1 MKKIFLFALVTM
13 MSLVANAQQLMV
25 KKGMNIGL
33 QNPAMMH
40 APARAA
46 AIEGTELWGYYLGN
60 NISDFGGLGTGAAGS
75 FRVAIKVPGDGVLAG
90 AKIRGINVP
99 ALGAMTSSSAW
110 VSTGLTNASRIAT
123 KTFTASTAKYYV
135 VEFDEPVEIPATGL
149 YAGYTFTSSDA
160 YPIATVGDDTPGAL
174 FLATSATGALQDYS
188 AGGYGM
194 SALQIFVEGMV
205 LPDNGVTVSNVA
217 CEALAKGKTGT
228 ALVNVTSNGSNGANS
243 IGYTLNVNGVETTG
257 TASVSIPGGLN
268 QNGQF
273 EVSFTAPDEIGA
285 FPASI
290 AINTVNGQ
298 PNELSTEPVAFTVNT
313 VSRVVPRMTVIEEYT
328 GTGCGYCP
336 RGWVGMEAVKNNQSD
351 KALVIAWHRYNS
363 GDAMYQANYA
373 NIPFDGAPQCT
384 VDRKTYPDPYYG
396 EGEEGIMECVNKYNT
411 ATATVDIKV
420 KANFED
426 DTNKKVVVTSD
437 TEFLTNT
444 KGYTIAYVL
453 TADGLTG
460 TTTAWKQSNYY
471 SSYSTSQAGV
481 LESMPDLAKF
491 CRGGEYGKSSVQII
505 FNDAMIGSTYN
516 SSKKTLVPAFQTG
529 NAGDIETSEYTLTMP
544 TKAALVN
551 ALDYQQIYVTA
562 LVIDNNGQI
571 ANARRVRV
579 LGAGEQEPDDVD
591 STPIEIDGL
600 KVSDMSETVQVMGEA
615 MSPNAKYVVG
625 TNFATY
631 APVVWNVETGEV
643 KDFADYEEGA
653 FHAAN
658 SNGVLVGDDGNYA
671 LKVDANGNAT
681 QLYYNVGE
689 EVETEWGTMSTGDA
703 GASAYA
709 VSEDGKTI
717 AGFYFDANY
726 FTTPCIWTENNERIN
741 LPVPTSEA
749 AGFEVSGAQVRYMTP
764 DAKTLVGFVSDNYS
778 TWPACIW
785 RQNATGGYDYD
796 LICKN
801 YWEEG
806 YQMGKPY
813 MVFNPSGI
821 SANGEW
827 LALTV
832 QAEFD
837 DWDFSA
843 PQPPMQV
850 ARLNL
855 TTGALEVLEAE
866 VGLAPTGIAN
876 DGALLAYSGA
886 NNMMERIGYV
896 WPAGKNEVVNLSDI
910 LTTVP
915 ELEELASNTPC
926 TITADGNYVQGF
938 GICGQDI
945 FSYVFDYAK
954 YVATGVKSVK
964 VEKNVSADRIYN
976 INGQQVQNMN
986 RRGLYIVGGKKVMK

>member
-1 MKKIFLFALVTM
+1 

-33 QNPAMMH
+33 HNPAMMH

-46 AIEGTELWGYYLGN
+46 GIEGTDIWGYYLGN
-60 NISDFGGLGTGAAGS
+60 DIGDFGGLGTGAAGS

-123 KTFTASTAKYYV
+123 KTFTASAAKYYV

-149 YAGYTFTSSDA
+149 YAGYTFTSQDA
-160 YPIATVGDDTPGAL
+160 YPIAITGEGDTPGGL
-174 FLATSATGALQDYS
+174 FLATSATGSLQDYS
-188 AGGYGM
+188 AEGFGVSGV
-194 SALQIFVEGMV
+194 QVFVEGMV
-205 LPDNGVTVSNVA
+205 LPENGATVAGVSCQAAV
-217 CEALAKGKTGT
+217 KGANGT
-228 ALVNVTSNGSNGANS
+228 ALVTIASNCTNGVS
-243 IGYTLNVNGVETTG
+243 SFDYTLTVNGVETTG
-257 TASVSIPGGLN
+257 TYTMTPAIPSGLN
-268 QNGQF
+268 KTGVA
-273 EVSFTAPDEIGA
+273 EISFTAPDEVGA

-290 AINTVNGQ
+290 AITGVNGQ
-298 PNELSTEPVAFTVNT
+298 ANELSSDPVAFTVNT
-313 VSRVVPRMTVIEEYT
+313 VTRIVPRMTVVEEFT

-336 RGWVGMEAVKNNQSD
+336 RGWVGMEAVKHNQSD
-351 KALVIAWHRYNS
+351 KALVIAWHSYNS
-363 GDAMYQANYA
+363 SDAMYQANYA
-373 NIPFDGAPQCT
+373 NIPFSGAPQCT
-384 VDRKTYPDPYYG
+384 VDRKSYPDPYYG
-396 EGEEGIMECVNKYNT
+396 EGKEGIMECVNKYNT
-411 ATATVDIKV
+411 AIATVDIKV

-471 SSYSTSQAGV
+471 YSDAAANWV
-481 LESMPDLAKF
+481 IDAMPEMADF
-491 CRGGEYGKSSVQII
+491 CRGGKYAKSSVALVY
-505 FNDAMIGSTYN
+505 NDAMIGSTYN

-625 TNFATY
+625 MNFATFV
-631 APVVWNVETGEV
+631 PTVWNVETGDV
-643 KDFADYEEGA
+643 KDYEGFDEGS

-658 SNGVLVGDDGNYA
+658 SNGLLVGDSGLGEGHA
-671 LKVDANGNAT
+671 IKVDAGGNVT
-681 QLYYNVGE
+681 ELYRFVGE

-703 GASAYA
+703 GSSAYA
-709 VSEDGKTI
+709 VSEDGKVI
-717 AGFYFDANY
+717 AGYYFDSAY
-726 FTTPCIWTENNERIN
+726 KTTPCIWTPNNERID
-741 LPVPTSEA
+741 LPVPTSEE
-749 AGFEVSGAQVRYMTP
+749 AGFEIDGAQVRYMTP
-764 DAKTLVGFVSDNYS
+764 DAKVLVGYVIDNMA

-785 RQNATGGYDYD
+785 RQNATGGYDID
-796 LICKN
+796 LVCKN

-806 YQMGKPY
+806 YQQGKPY

-938 GICGQDI
+938 GICGTDI